1 MNLHSFCGNQ
11 PTMSSYRITELYVLN
26 EQLSKLTADH
36 TRLLAENGDR
46 QQSDKIHKDIVAIQK
61 EINFREKLNKYS
73 TASRDYITRCDS
85 DII

>member
-1 MNLHSFCGNQ
+1 
-11 PTMSSYRITELYVLN
+11 MSSYRITELYVLN